1 MAVWVNGSTPSPD
14 YKYLSAL
21 LISLCISFLIWGQ
34 INNPRKQTMRKKRRK
49 KKKKNRFA
57 VCKTLGKDILPCTP
71 SANQF

>member
-1 MAVWVNGSTPSPD
+1 MAVQVNGSTPSPD
-14 YKYLSAL
+14 YKHLSAL

-34 INNPRKQTMRKKRRK
+34 INNPRNQTMRKKE
-49 KKKKNRFA
+49 KKNRFA